1 MLFSQSSDLVKWHAL
16 SKAALLVQGYATYW
30 LSAAVAGAAV
40 TGIYAACMSVISLAN
55 PMLLGLYNF
64 LTPRSV
70 LAWKHGGFAELRGRA
85 FKDTLLLAAL
95 MAALCLFILFAGDM
109 VMRPL

>member
-70 LAWKHGGFAELRGRA
+70 LAWKHGGGPGPARRRLQ
-85 FKDTLLLAAL
+85 DTVFHGGLGCAVWRFF
-95 MAALCLFILFAGDM
+95 LFF
-109 VMRPL
+109 RP